1 MTNTERLTEI
11 QTELE
16 SAAQHLPNI
25 LRALAPAMA
34 IGQLVALKNLG
45 DRIQEAI
52 GEAYVQKFPH
62 PTPRIET
69 REESE
74 RLR

>member
-1 MTNTERLTEI
+1 
-11 QTELE
+11 
-16 SAAQHLPNI
+16 
-25 LRALAPAMA
+25 MA